1 MSKVFAHRGWCGKY
15 PENTMLAF
23 QKAIELGVDGI
34 ELDVHMTKDQQLVI
48 IHDETVNR
56 TCNGTGRVKDMT
68 VEELKQ
74 LDASSIFAGVY
85 GKNEIPTLREYMELV
100 KDLPLIT
107 NIELK
112 TNLYDYEGLPE
123 QVYEMIKEFGLQD
136 RIIISSF
143 NHFTVMRMKAIAP
156 ELKYGFLSD
165 TWILGAGE
173 YCKKHGVACYH
184 PGRGN
189 CIPEL
194 VKEMKDNGREINTW
208 TVNLEEEVRSFYA
221 LGIDGIIGNH
231 PDMIKRVLA
240 ECEAENK

>member
-1 MSKVFAHRGWCGKY
+1 MSKVFAHRGWCGVY

-23 QKAIELGVDGI
+23 EKAIELGVDGI
-34 ELDVHMTKDQQLVI
+34 ELDVHMTKDNQLVI

-56 TCNGTGRVKDMT
+56 TCDGTGRVKDMT
-68 VEELKQ
+68 VEELKK
-74 LDASSIFAGVY
+74 LDASSIFRGKY
-85 GKNEIPTLREYMELV
+85 GKCEIPTLREYLERV

-123 QVYEMIKEFGLQD
+123 MVYELIKEYGLQD
-136 RIIISSF
+136 RMIISSF
-143 NHFTVMRMKAIAP
+143 NHYTIMRMKAIAP

-165 TWILGAGE
+165 TWILDAGA
-173 YCKKHGVACYH
+173 YCAKHGVPCYH

-189 CIPEL
+189 LIPEL
-194 VKEMKDNGREINTW
+194 VKEIKDHGLEINTW
-208 TVNLEEEVRSFYA
+208 TVNQEEEVRRFHA
-221 LGIDGIIGNH
+221 MGIDSIIGNY

-240 ECEAENK
+240 ECEAAK